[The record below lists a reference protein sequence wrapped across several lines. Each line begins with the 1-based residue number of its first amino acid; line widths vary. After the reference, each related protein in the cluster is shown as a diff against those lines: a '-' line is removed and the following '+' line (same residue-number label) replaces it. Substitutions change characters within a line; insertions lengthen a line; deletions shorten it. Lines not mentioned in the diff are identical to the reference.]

1 MGAYAL
7 SEAGS
12 GSDALGLRTKATLSP
27 DGTHYIL
34 NGTKMWISNAA
45 WADLFT
51 VFAKVDGQ
59 HVTAFLVE
67 RTFPG
72 VSTGKEEHKLG
83 IKSSS
88 TRRLILEDV
97 KVPVENL
104 LGEIGKG
111 AYIAFNIL
119 NAGRLKLG
127 SGTNGAAQESLKV
140 ATRYALERQQF
151 GRPIASFGLIQ
162 HKLAEMAT
170 RIFAGESAV
179 YRTAAMME
187 AVFETGETITSMT
200 PAFPRGLDEFA
211 LECSIIKV
219 ACSEILDYVVDES
232 LQIHGGYGFTEEFP
246 MARAYRDARINRIF
260 EGTNEINRL
269 FIPGSLLRRAQKG
282 RFPLVAAIT
291 KVTKELLDMPPLDS
305 GGDEDE
311 LALAQGLL
319 ANAKKLALFG
329 AGVAYQKFGDKL
341 IEEQEVLAGVSDL
354 ISDLYLAES
363 AVLRTLKARKAGR
376 NWSVMADLTL
386 TFVNSAVGR
395 MEQRAREC
403 LAATSQGDELRAQLG
418 IVRRL
423 LRWSP
428 LNGVAMRRR
437 IAKRLC
443 DLGSFPA
450 LVAAK

>member
-1 MGAYAL
+1 L
-7 SEAGS
+7 SEADS
-12 GSDALGLRTKATLSP
+12 GSDALSLRTKATLSP
-27 DGTHYIL
+27 DGRHYLL

-88 TRRLILEDV
+88 TRRLILEDAQ
-97 KVPVENL
+97 VPVENL
-104 LGEIGKG
+104 LGQVGKG

-119 NAGRLKLG
+119 NVGRFKLG
-127 SGTNGAAQESLKV
+127 SGVIGGSKELLKAAAGY
-140 ATRYALERQQF
+140 ATERKQF
-151 GRPIASFGLIQ
+151 GRPLASFGLIQ
-162 HKLAEMAT
+162 HKLGEMAA
-170 RIFAGESAV
+170 RIFACDSAS
-179 YRTAAMME
+179 YRTGGMLE
-187 AVFETGETITSMT
+187 AVMETGEMIDSVN
-200 PAFPRGLDEFA
+200 PPFPRGIDEFA
-211 LECSIIKV
+211 LECSILKV
-219 ACSEILDYVVDES
+219 ACSEALDYIADEA
-232 LQIHGGYGFTEEFP
+232 LQIHGGYGYTEEFP
-246 MARAYRDARINRIF
+246 LARAYRDARINRIF

-291 KVTKELLDMPPLDS
+291 KVTKELLDMPPLDA
-305 GGDEDE
+305 GAEDDQ
-311 LALAQGLL
+311 LALALAFL

-341 IEEQEVLAGVSDL
+341 IEEQEILGDVSDI
-354 ISDLYLAES
+354 ISDIYLAES
-363 AVLRTLKARKAGR
+363 ALLRTLKARKAGR
-376 NWSVMADLTL
+376 NWSVMSDLTL

-395 MEQRAREC
+395 MEQQAREC
-403 LAATSQGDELRAQLG
+403 LAATSQGDELRAHLG
-418 IVRRL
+418 IIRRL

-428 LNGVAMRRR
+428 LNVVAMRRR

-443 DLGSFPA
+443 DVGSYPA
-450 LVAAK
+450 LVAA